1 MSNTYNQCYTL
12 NCGEHAA
19 AVDVYTSSICEVV
32 NTAVQQCSP
41 AVDTHRKG
49 IPGWNDY
56 VKPYQEENL
65 FWHGV
70 WMAAGSPE
78 QGKVAHIYRTA
89 KMQYRYPLRRLKRES
104 YNIQKDKFTHS
115 YLMVV

>member
-1 MSNTYNQCYTL
+1 
-12 NCGEHAA
+12 
-19 AVDVYTSSICEVV
+19 
-32 NTAVQQCSP
+32 
-41 AVDTHRKG
+41 
-49 IPGWNDY
+49 
-56 VKPYQEENL
+56 
-65 FWHGV
+65 
-70 WMAAGSPE
+70 MAAGSPE